1 MEASARCCKEL
12 SAYCAAMVLRMSFS
26 CSYTLSTPSVE
37 GAAKVSSSA
46 VMIAKFW
53 MALVKATHCP
63 PPFTVDHPSPLC
75 LECGL
80 AVMQL
85 SELGLN
91 SCSLADKL
99 ASSLCIPALS
109 FGL

>member
-53 MALVKATHCP
+53 MALVKARHCP
-63 PPFTVDHPSPLC
+63 PPPSRLII
-75 LECGL
+75 L
-80 AVMQL
+80 AR
-85 SELGLN
+85 S
-91 SCSLADKL
+91 
-99 ASSLCIPALS
+99 ASSVDLR
-109 FGL
+109 